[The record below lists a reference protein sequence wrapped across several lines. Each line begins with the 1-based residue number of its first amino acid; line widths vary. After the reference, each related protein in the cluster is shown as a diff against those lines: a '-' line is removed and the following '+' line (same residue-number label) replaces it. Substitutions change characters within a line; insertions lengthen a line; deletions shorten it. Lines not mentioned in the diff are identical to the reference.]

1 MKWTTFVTMFNKLT
15 ENLLHIFQ
23 QKIKD
28 AKEKLKANK
37 ITCDNI
43 QSVDIT
49 VFYNCVTCSKKVQF
63 QQGSPMLRC
72 MNCRSRFLIKN
83 STKTTTARISIK
95 KTDQTIW
102 YSLFTSTIEAMI
114 KKYNKDNNESETIED
129 IDEDKLCQV
138 ILTTTGIKLRVSS
151 TNTVLTFPLLS
162 FIILNILS
170 WRFCFSNFSV
180 FLLKSHCYIFVVS
193 LIVITLEV

>member
-1 MKWTTFVTMFNKLT
+1 MYELP
-15 ENLLHIFQ
+15 I
-23 QKIKD
+23 KISH
-28 AKEKLKANK
+28 
-37 ITCDNI
+37 
-43 QSVDIT
+43 Q
-49 VFYNCVTCSKKVQF
+49 
-63 QQGSPMLRC
+63 
-72 MNCRSRFLIKN
+72 N
-83 STKTTTARISIK
+83 STKTTTRISIK

-114 KKYNKDNNESETIED
+114 KKYNKDNNELETIEE

-151 TNTVLTFPLLS
+151 TKTVLTFPLLS

-180 FLLKSHCYIFVVS
+180 FFLKSHCYIFVVS

>member
-1 MKWTTFVTMFNKLT
+1 MFNKLT

-49 VFYNCVTCSKKVQF
+49 VFYNCVTCTEKVQF

-72 MNCRSRFLIKN
+72 MNCRSRFLIKILPKLQHVFL
-83 STKTTTARISIK
+83 SK

-114 KKYNKDNNESETIED
+114 KKYNKDNNELETIEE

-151 TNTVLTFPLLS
+151 TNSVLTFPLLS

-170 WRFCFSNFSV
+170 
-180 FLLKSHCYIFVVS
+180 
-193 LIVITLEV
+193 

>member
-1 MKWTTFVTMFNKLT
+1 MFNKLT

-28 AKEKLKANK
+28 AKEKLKVNK

-114 KKYNKDNNESETIED
+114 KKYNKDNNELETIEE

-170 WRFCFSNFSV
+170 
-180 FLLKSHCYIFVVS
+180 
-193 LIVITLEV
+193 

>member
-1 MKWTTFVTMFNKLT
+1 MQEFGTNKLKLWKKVFMKSKTFVTMFNKLT
-15 ENLLHIFQ
+15 ENLLHISQ

-28 AKEKLKANK
+28 AKEKPKTNK

-83 STKTTTARISIK
+83 SAKTTTACISIK

-102 YSLFTSTIEAMI
+102 YSLFTSTIEAI
-114 KKYNKDNNESETIED
+114 IE
-129 IDEDKLCQV
+129 K
-138 ILTTTGIKLRVSS
+138 
-151 TNTVLTFPLLS
+151 
-162 FIILNILS
+162 
-170 WRFCFSNFSV
+170 
-180 FLLKSHCYIFVVS
+180 
-193 LIVITLEV
+193 